1 MASTRTVAAG
11 PGDAGARLDLFL
23 AGALPDLSRTR
34 LKGLIEEGA
43 VLLDGRSGR
52 PGLRLKGHET
62 ITVVVPD
69 AAPPAILPEV
79 RPLSVLFEDPHL
91 MIGEKPAG
99 SVVHPSAG
107 HAAGTL
113 VNVLLARA
121 DRLSGIGGVARP
133 GIVHRL
139 DKDTSGLL
147 VVAKTDAAHG
157 KLCAMFAAHALL
169 RMYRAIVFGR
179 PPQASGTV
187 ETQLGRHPVH
197 RKKMAVVAAGGR
209 RAVTRYRLVETFG
222 GFSLVE
228 FRLETGRT
236 HQVRLHCAHLRC
248 PIVGDD
254 VYGRPR
260 LVPLGPGGRAPG
272 IRVDR
277 FLLHAFRIAFPHP
290 VTGEPLDYA
299 VPDPPEFAAFRDAA
313 LAAARP

>member
-23 AGALPDLSRTR
+23 AGALPDLSRSR

-69 AAPPAILPEV
+69 AVPPEILPED

-91 MIGEKPAG
+91 MVVEKPAG
-99 SVVHPSAG
+99 VVVHPSAG

-169 RMYRAIVFGR
+169 RMYHGIVFGR
-179 PPQASGTV
+179 PPRASGTV

-197 RKKMAVVAAGGR
+197 RKKMAVVASGGR
-209 RAVTRYRLVETFG
+209 RAVTRYRVVETFG

-228 FRLETGRT
+228 FLLETGRT

-260 LVPLGPGGRAPG
+260 LVPLGAGGRPPG

-290 VTGEPLDYA
+290 VTGEPLDYT
-299 VPDPPEFAAFRDAA
+299 VPDPPEFAAFRDAVR
-313 LAAARP
+313 AAAGT